1 MNNNNCKRCGLEFV
15 ERSYLMKHLKRKREC
30 MAIESDI
37 SLLEQLE
44 DIQERKGITCE
55 KCERIYKNKES
66 LRNHKCRIIKY
77 ESEIKELKSEL
88 EKEKNKCSI
97 INNIKNSKKIN
108 NGTINNVNININS
121 FGKENI
127 SYITENIKKTLLG
140 IINGSSKGVIE
151 FIKNIHI
158 NEKYPENQNIKIES
172 MKKGI
177 LKIFEGGKWHFYTF
191 EGGLDKLYNK
201 TEVKF
206 QEMLEEIDEEEL
218 LEVLN
223 ENKISMFNNNV
234 GEPLG
239 WDRILEDELEGLDE
253 IDERIIIVKSKECLE
268 KERKVKNKKRCSKK
282 NIDNL
287 VIQEIKSV

>member
-1 MNNNNCKRCGLEFV
+1 MNCKRCGLEFNDKRNLV
-15 ERSYLMKHLKRKREC
+15 QHLKRKREC

-44 DIQERKGITCE
+44 ELQKREGIKCE
-55 KCERIYKNKES
+55 KCECIYKNKES
-66 LRNHKCRIIKY
+66 LRKHNCKIIKY
-77 ESEIKELKSEL
+77 ESEINMLKCEL
-88 EKEKNKCSI
+88 EKAKKKSSK
-97 INNIKNSKKIN
+97 IKNIN

>member
-1 MNNNNCKRCGLEFV
+1 MNCKRCGLEFNDRRNLV
-15 ERSYLMKHLKRKREC
+15 QHLKRKREC

-44 DIQERKGITCE
+44 EIQKREGIKCE
-55 KCERIYKNKES
+55 KCDCIYKNKES
-66 LRNHKCRIIKY
+66 LRKHNCKIIKY
-77 ESEIKELKSEL
+77 ESEINMLKCEL
-88 EKEKNKCSI
+88 EKAKNKSKK
-97 INNIKNSKKIN
+97 IKNIN

-121 FGKENI
+121 FGNENI
-127 SYITENIKKTLLG
+127 SYITENIKKTLVG

-177 LKIFEGGKWHFYTF
+177 LKIFEGNKWHFYTF

-206 QEMLEEIDEEEL
+206 QEMLEEIDESKL

-239 WDRILEDELEGLDE
+239 WDRILEEELEELDEL
-253 IDERIIIVKSKECLE
+253 DERIIIVKSKECVE
-268 KERKVKNKKRCSKK
+268 KEKTVEKKKRCNKK
-282 NIDNL
+282 NIYNI
-287 VIQEIKSV
+287 VIQEIKSVE

>member
-66 LRNHKCRIIKY
+66 LRNHKCIIIKY